1 MYGLQEFKVYREHR
15 GDLIRKVERERLP
28 AKLRAARRSAAKSA
42 SRREQEQLPVALPL
56 GALQEPTEMT
66 GNSIVEGRG

>member
-28 AKLRAARRSAAKSA
+28 ARLRAARRSAAKSVSRA
-42 SRREQEQLPVALPL
+42 SRSNYPL
-56 GALQEPTEMT
+56 SFHSGPCR
-66 GNSIVEGRG
+66 SPRR